1 MSPGT
6 SPIAISTMRIRLD
19 PDHMRA
25 QNLSSE
31 DIMKAFEPGC
41 ILILPG
47 EQLARD
53 TWQSKENELTH
64 ISRYSEPGQYENIIE
79 FIDMKAIPDGEIL
92 RLKDVGRLELAPPF
106 FDISSDI
113 DGHPATAIV
122 LKPLPGRSAAI
133 AIEAIEK
140 DLEELKAAAFPPGM
154 NFEVIPLDS
163 RDMVYAVIETPRDST
178 LEYTSARCH
187 ELGAIARGID
197 GITSVSSLAGY
208 QIRTEGRGWDAG
220 TCLIH
225 LKDRS
230 GRKRTSRQIIETLE
244 EKCRTMNVHLEF
256 FEPPAVS
263 VFVAAGGFSVRVLDR
278 TNSHSERRPG
288 SGPETF
294 MDDLLKRKNL
304 EGLFTF
310 LAGHLPQYELVINN
324 DVAMQKGV
332 SIADAMENLP
342 VGGGDDVQAAVT
354 FWRVAGELSNRS
366 VKDDRGEM
374 VPYSSF
380 LQLKR
385 KQGLNKIDR

>member
-1 MSPGT
+1 M
-6 SPIAISTMRIRLD
+6 
-19 PDHMRA
+19 
-25 QNLSSE
+25 
-31 DIMKAFEPGC
+31 
-41 ILILPG
+41 
-47 EQLARD
+47 
-53 TWQSKENELTH
+53 
-64 ISRYSEPGQYENIIE
+64 
-79 FIDMKAIPDGEIL
+79 
-92 RLKDVGRLELAPPF
+92 ELAPPF

-122 LKPLPGRSAAI
+122 LKPLPGWSAAI

-163 RDMVYAVIETPRDST
+163 RDMIYAVIETPRGST
-178 LEYTSARCH
+178 LEYTSAKCH

-208 QIRTEGRGWDAG
+208 QIRTEDHGLAAG

-230 GRKRTSRQIIETLE
+230 DRKLTSRQIIETLE
-244 EKCRTMNVHLEF
+244 EKCRTMNVDLEF

-278 TNSHSERRPG
+278 TNSHSDRRPG
-288 SGPETF
+288 SGAETF

-310 LAGHLPQYELVINN
+310 LAGHYPRYELVINN
-324 DVAMQKGV
+324 DVARQKGV
-332 SIADAMENLP
+332 SIADALENLL
-342 VGGGDDVQAAVT
+342 VIMGGDVQAEGT
-354 FWRVAGELSNRS
+354 FERVAEDFSES
-366 VKDDRGEM
+366 VRQERPRGNGAVQL
-374 VPYSSF
+374 VPAAQDEAAIEREARDCEHPGD
-380 LQLKR
+380 LRRPAQ
-385 KQGLNKIDR
+385 D